1 VKNSL
6 KFAMVLTGA
15 AALPGMAQEIYR
27 CGDSYAQHPCAG
39 GIRVQTDDTRSASQR
54 AQAVE
59 ATRRDAE
66 TADAL
71 EQARLRQEAQPVS
84 AYIPP
89 SKVAQPAT
97 AEKKASPGQARKPG
111 YFTATAPRK
120 PGEVAKKK
128 KAKEKVRP
136 AKSEPAP

>member
-6 KFAMVLTGA
+6 KFSVVLAAA
-15 AALPGMAQEIYR
+15 AALPGTAQEIYR

-39 GIRVQTDDTRSASQR
+39 GTRVQTDDTRSAGQR
-54 AQAVE
+54 AQAAE
-59 ATRRDAE
+59 AARRDAE

-89 SKVAQPAT
+89 SEVAQPAT
-97 AEKKASPGQARKPG
+97 AKKKAGPGQARKPR

-120 PGEVAKKK
+120 PGEAAKKK
-128 KAKEKVRP
+128 KAKEKV
-136 AKSEPAP
+136 

>member
-6 KFAMVLTGA
+6 KLSMVLAAA
-15 AALPGMAQEIYR
+15 AALPGTAQEIYR
-27 CGDSYAQHPCAG
+27 CGDSYTQNPCAG
-39 GIRVQTDDTRSASQR
+39 GTRVQTDDTRSAGQR

-59 ATRRDAE
+59 AAKRDAK

-71 EQARLRQEAQPVS
+71 EKARLRQEAKPVS

-89 SKVAQPAT
+89 SEVAQPA
-97 AEKKASPGQARKPG
+97 ALEKKAGPGQAKKPQ

-120 PGEVAKKK
+120 PGEAARKK
-128 KAKEKVRP
+128 KAKEKV
-136 AKSEPAP
+136 